1 MLKFFILI
9 FSALI
14 ECHLDAGKKTDATG
28 IAGPAASFIKQN
40 VPQLYKQVFG
50 LIVSF
55 ISICYVRLLLLK
67 TNNAGSLK
75 FNSHLCFINDNSI
88 VLI

>member
-1 MLKFFILI
+1 LKFYFIFLF

-50 LIVSF
+50 LIV
-55 ISICYVRLLLLK
+55 RLCL
-67 TNNAGSLK
+67 
-75 FNSHLCFINDNSI
+75 
-88 VLI
+88 

>member
-1 MLKFFILI
+1 MISCVH
-9 FSALI
+9 FSLFNSRALI

-50 LIVSF
+50 LIVRPTFFFSLIF
-55 ISICYVRLLLLK
+55 TCY
-67 TNNAGSLK
+67 
-75 FNSHLCFINDNSI
+75 
-88 VLI
+88 

>member
-55 ISICYVRLLLLK
+55 I
-67 TNNAGSLK
+67 
-75 FNSHLCFINDNSI
+75 
-88 VLI
+88 